1 MLGKSTTDQMKKT
14 HVIIPCYNESARLP
28 RREVAAFLESSP
40 WASIGFVND
49 GSADDTISVLEELQQ
64 EHPERIEIL
73 DLEQNVGK
81 GEAVRRGVLKSLE
94 RDYELVAYIDADFA
108 TPPEALQEMFE
119 ASGPEHWVI
128 FGARVQRAGA
138 AIERNATRHYTG
150 RAFAT
155 LASLA
160 LDISLYDTQCG
171 AKLVARDLV
180 SGLFSEPFLTRWLF
194 DLELLMRLRKLV
206 GREEFDRIVY
216 EHPLSVWVEKGDSRI
231 RLRDAL
237 AVPYDLAR
245 IRRAYGL

>member
-1 MLGKSTTDQMKKT
+1 MKKT
-14 HVIIPCYNESARLP
+14 HIIIPCYDEASRLP
-28 RREVAAFLESSP
+28 RREVTAFLEANP

-49 GSADDTISVLEELQQ
+49 GSTDDTLSVLEELQRR
-64 EHPERIEIL
+64 HPERIEIL

-81 GEAVRRGVLKSLE
+81 GEAVRMGVLQSLE
-94 RDYELVAYIDADFA
+94 RNYELVAYIDADFA
-108 TPPEALQEMFE
+108 TPPEVLEEMFE
-119 ASGPEHWVI
+119 ASSPEHWVI

-138 AIERNATRHYTG
+138 AIERNASRHYTG

-171 AKLVARDLV
+171 AKLFARDLV

-194 DLELLMRLRKLV
+194 DLELLMRLRKLL
-206 GREEFDRIVY
+206 GKEEFDRIVY

-237 AVPYDLAR
+237 AIPYDLAR
-245 IRRAYGL
+245 IRRAYRR